1 MRCNFDI
8 DDGLISRFGFD
19 ANGDDL
25 EQVVGAISKCQKMS
39 LVSLHCHFASR
50 DLASWKNRSLRMT
63 EFFSSLSDEVK
74 SSLKFI
80 SLGGGLYGDMN
91 TLLRSQFKSEIPSFT
106 DYAEASA
113 KIFSDCMI
121 KNKFTNITLI
131 IEPGTALAANALKFV
146 TEIQSVKYV
155 SGQTYVTTNGS
166 SFNLGL
172 SKSDINL
179 PFKVSKSENIKNRSK
194 VKNAKVV
201 GYTCIESDVLH
212 SDLSDSI
219 SAGDAIIF
227 EEAGSYSVVMKPP
240 FILPN
245 VAIIELMD
253 KFGDF
258 RFIKKK
264 ETFDDVFSTYVF

>member
-1 MRCNFDI
+1 
-8 DDGLISRFGFD
+8 
-19 ANGDDL
+19 
-25 EQVVGAISKCQKMS
+25 
-39 LVSLHCHFASR
+39 
-50 DLASWKNRSLRMT
+50 
-63 EFFSSLSDEVK
+63 
-74 SSLKFI
+74 
-80 SLGGGLYGDMN
+80 MN
-91 TLLRSQFKSEIPSFT
+91 TLLRSQFKSEIPHLRIMQKQAQKSFL
-106 DYAEASA
+106 
-113 KIFSDCMI
+113 DCMI

-131 IEPGTALAANALKFV
+131 IEPGTLALAANALKFV

-166 SFNLGL
+166 SFNLGH

-179 PFKVSKSENIKNRSK
+179 PFKVIKSENIKNRSK

-264 ETFDDVFSTYVF
+264 ETL